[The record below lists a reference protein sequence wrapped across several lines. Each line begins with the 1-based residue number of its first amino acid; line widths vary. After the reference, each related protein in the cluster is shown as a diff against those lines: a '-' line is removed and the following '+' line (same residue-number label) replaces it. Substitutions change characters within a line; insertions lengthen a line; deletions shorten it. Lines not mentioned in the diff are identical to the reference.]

1 LPGALNSAEFLGR
14 VVRCRQCELCFT
26 NPRPS
31 AESMGP
37 FYAADYSPH
46 QRCGLT
52 PGQRRRAR
60 WWALLPRAWRAGNPE
75 RRGWPRPRP
84 ARLLDV
90 GCGGGA
96 FLERMRLQGW
106 EVTGLDASAA
116 IVARVRREL
125 GLPIL
130 LGSLPRPDLTP
141 QSFELVTLWQSL
153 EHLPRPLEALSDARR
168 LLAPGGRL
176 MVSVPNIASGPY
188 RWFGSAWFGL
198 DLPRHLLHFTPA
210 TLRAMLHRAGFAID
224 SLGMIPHSDWLRAS
238 AGLARRQRPSLG
250 RLGWL
255 GLRGPSRLAAWY
267 CWITRQSDCLL
278 AIARKEG

>member
-1 LPGALNSAEFLGR
+1 
-14 VVRCRQCELCFT
+14 
-26 NPRPS
+26 
-31 AESMGP
+31 
-37 FYAADYSPH
+37 
-46 QRCGLT
+46 
-52 PGQRRRAR
+52 
-60 WWALLPRAWRAGNPE
+60 
-75 RRGWPRPRP
+75 
-84 ARLLDV
+84 
-90 GCGGGA
+90 
-96 FLERMRLQGW
+96 MRLQGW

-168 LLAPGGRL
+168 LLAPGGR
-176 MVSVPNIASGPY
+176 PY